1 MKPIKVDPKKCEHK
15 RGDVCDI
22 EGGRCFNSMTAHCDN
37 YKPKQPSIDPKLCHK
52 CGNYF
57 ISLCPDCDK
66 KKSIDPKAFEAFM
79 KELGWWNW
87 DTKEVRKELRG
98 ALKVYLKEAK

>member
-1 MKPIKVDPKKCEHK
+1 M
-15 RGDVCDI
+15 
-22 EGGRCFNSMTAHCDN
+22 
-37 YKPKQPSIDPKLCHK
+37 KPKQPSIDPHHK
-52 CGNYF
+52 FLVIRLPDGAMLSF
-57 ISLCPDCDK
+57 HTKDPSLVGLLSTMK
-66 KKSIDPKAFEAFM
+66 KEALRKSSIDPKAFEAFM